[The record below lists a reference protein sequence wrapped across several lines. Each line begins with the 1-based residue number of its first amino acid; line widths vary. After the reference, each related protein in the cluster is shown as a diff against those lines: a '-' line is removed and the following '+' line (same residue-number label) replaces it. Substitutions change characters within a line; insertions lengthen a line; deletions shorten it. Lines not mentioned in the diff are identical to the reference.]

1 MARVCTHIASDNV
14 RQVTSVS
21 WLIARCGIRQV
32 TKVFT
37 VCQVTIVSKWRVTKV
52 LDARLQVIDQS
63 VKVNNCRTIYE
74 LVV

>member
-14 RQVTSVS
+14 LVTSVS

-32 TKVFT
+32 TKVFA

>member
-1 MARVCTHIASDNV
+1 MASVNV

-21 WLIARCGIRQV
+21 WLITGCGIRQV

-52 LDARLQVIDQS
+52 LDAWLQVICQS
-63 VKVNNCRTIYE
+63 GKVNNCRTIYE